1 MINTIEKIYNWENNF
16 VNYKVTYNDGKISFV
31 PNNEANTDYQ
41 AIQEWA
47 EIEGNNIIDNG
58 AQTMLFGFASFAE
71 RPFSTVDD
79 DNNVNI
85 QVTGNTLSISI
96 GSVGITAD
104 SIVEIPDPNRLTLGT
119 GTVTITADA
128 NLTVTG
134 NATSLSIG
142 TVVVKADANTS
153 VTGNA
158 LTLSAG
164 SVTVTGTAVVSP
176 TGSAL
181 TLNTGEPGV
190 ITWNDI
196 VPGVNMTWTNI
207 DPY

>member
-1 MINTIEKIYNWENNF
+1 
-16 VNYKVTYNDGKISFV
+16 
-31 PNNEANTDYQ
+31 
-41 AIQEWA
+41 
-47 EIEGNNIIDNG
+47 
-58 AQTMLFGFASFAE
+58 MLFGFASFAE

-104 SIVEIPDPNRLTLGT
+104 SIVEIPDPSQVTLGT
-119 GTVTITADA
+119 GTITITADA

-158 LTLSAG
+158 LTLSTG
-164 SVTVTGTAVVSP
+164 SVTVTGTALVSP
-176 TGSAL
+176 TGSQL
-181 TLNTGEPGV
+181 NLNTGEPGI

-196 VPGVNMTWTNI
+196 VPGVNMTWTEI
-207 DPY
+207 EPY